1 METYRL
7 TLQPAT
13 AFGTPLAGDTLFGQ
27 LCWALRHRLGNDRLN
42 ELLMGYTQGQP
53 FAVVSDAF
61 PQGFLPLPNLPS
73 AFWQDSA
80 VDRKKLK
87 KRRWLSIKK
96 IGNPLSTW
104 QEMAKSDNE
113 AAKSILCPE
122 LKEDDKKSELKLHSE
137 HAQPHNS
144 INRQTGTTGEGQFA
158 PYTQPQTWFAPG
170 LAFDVYVVID
180 EERLTLDEL
189 MAALGDIGQTGY
201 GRDASIGLGKFHL
214 PGETQPDPLA
224 ACQSAEAAN
233 AWLTLGPCAPQGLGF
248 CKERSHYQPLTRF
261 GRHGDSAVHTGNPF
275 KRPILLARSGAVFW
289 PEKLAPDCRF
299 IGQGIGD
306 VSASHPETV
315 AQGYAPVLG
324 IRLLEK
330 TSEKS
335 A

>member
-1 METYRL
+1 MQTYRL

-42 ELLMGYTQGQP
+42 DLLAGYTQGKP

-61 PQGFLPLPNLPS
+61 PQGFLPLPSLPS
-73 AFWQDSA
+73 NFWQNSA
-80 VDRKKLK
+80 VDRKILK
-87 KRRWLSIKK
+87 KKRWIA
-96 IGNPLSTW
+96 IEDTEAPLAQW
-104 QEMAKSDNE
+104 QSLAFRDNE
-113 AAKSILCPE
+113 AAASITHQNRP
-122 LKEDDKKSELKLHSE
+122 LHSE

-158 PYTQPQTWFAPG
+158 PYTQAQTWFAPG

-180 EERLTLDEL
+180 AERLTLGEL
-189 MAALGDIGQTGY
+189 LAALGDIGQTGY
-201 GRDASIGLGKFHL
+201 GRDASIGLGKFRL
-214 PGETQPDPLA
+214 KGETQPEPFPTS
-224 ACQSAEAAN
+224 QSPEPAN

-248 CKERSHYQPLTRF
+248 CKERSHYQPLIRF

>member
-1 METYRL
+1 MQTYRL

-27 LCWALRHRLGNDRLN
+27 LCWALRHRLGNERLN
-42 ELLMGYTQGQP
+42 ELLIGYTQNQP
-53 FAVVSDAF
+53 FAVVSDPF
-61 PQGFLPLPNLPS
+61 PQGFLPLPSLPS
-73 AFWQDSA
+73 GFWQDSA
-80 VDRKKLK
+80 VDRKTLK
-87 KRRWLSIKK
+87 KKRWIA
-96 IGNPLSTW
+96 IEDIEAPLAQW
-104 QEMAKSDNE
+104 QSLAFSDNE
-113 AAKSILCPE
+113 AAESITHHNGP
-122 LKEDDKKSELKLHSE
+122 LHSE

-180 EERLTLDEL
+180 EERLTLAEL
-189 MAALGDIGQTGY
+189 LAALGDIGQTGY

-214 PGETQPDPLA
+214 PGEAQADPFALTA
-224 ACQSAEAAN
+224 DQSPKAAN

-248 CKERSHYQPLTRF
+248 CRERSYYQPLTRF

-289 PEKLAPDCRF
+289 PEKLALDCRL

-306 VSASHPETV
+306 VSAAHPETV

-324 IRLLEK
+324 IRLP
-330 TSEKS
+330 EKS